1 MLLLKNKKDI
11 VNWLNFYKIS
21 NYIIH
26 PDMSVDVN
34 DNVDISNKNLDF
46 IPVKFNRITGFF
58 DCSHNNFSDLS
69 SGPKIVMRT
78 LACRFNKI
86 KSLSNYDVQI
96 GWALDCEHNELTSL
110 DAENITIN
118 GNLYLTHN
126 PLTSFE
132 SLSMDL
138 KGVLVFSNS
147 YRLLDYQNYYTE
159 ARQIILEA
167 KHINAIR
174 LHKKLINELSFH
186 NSDDKQIKI

>member
-1 MLLLKNKKDI
+1 MLQLKNKNDI
-11 VNWLNFYKIS
+11 LNWLNFYKIS

-46 IPVKFNRITGFF
+46 IPVNFNRIEGFF
-58 DCSHNNFSDLS
+58 NCSHNNFSDLS
-69 SGPKIVMRT
+69 SGPKIVIKT

-86 KSLSNYDVQI
+86 KSLSNCHVQV
-96 GWALDCEHNELTSL
+96 GWAMDCEHNELTSL
-110 DAENITIN
+110 DAKGITIN

-132 SLSMDL
+132 SLNMDL
-138 KGVLVFSNS
+138 KGSLVFSNS
-147 YRLLDYQNYYTE
+147 YKLLDYQNYYTE

-167 KHINAIR
+167 RQINAIR
-174 LHKKLINELSFH
+174 LNKKLINDLSF
-186 NSDDKQIKI
+186 SDYDDKKTKI